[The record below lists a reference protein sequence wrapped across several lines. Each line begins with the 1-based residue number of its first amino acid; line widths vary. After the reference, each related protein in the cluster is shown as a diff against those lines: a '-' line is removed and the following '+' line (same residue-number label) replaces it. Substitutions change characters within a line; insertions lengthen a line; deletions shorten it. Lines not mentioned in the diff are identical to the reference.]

1 MVADR
6 RAGRSGQ
13 AVHRAAGEGEE
24 GVRDDYHIPLGLE
37 RAEALDAQLA
47 IQNDV
52 RAMRKAITFGQRDS
66 ALINRCLRVAE
77 HNGLSSEETMVLLA
91 YNALCQME
99 EMWCRQLKLTMLDM
113 RAPLMRESADNQ
125 WINA

>member
-1 MVADR
+1 MTTGGQFDSGERESGMAPVSLWVRLARPIELWRNPQRER
-6 RAGRSGQ
+6 RTNYEQSPRPQGDGT
-13 AVHRAAGEGEE
+13 V
-24 GVRDDYHIPLGLE
+24 
-37 RAEALDAQLA
+37 
-47 IQNDV
+47 
-52 RAMRKAITFGQRDS
+52 RDS

-125 WINA
+125 GQNP